1 MHIYLLKLALSTLTN
16 KGVIMKAKLTA
27 TILMAFLFGVFA
39 NANAGLITY
48 NDLGSFLA
56 DTGASAAA
64 PFPDNGRTPVGSEL
78 IVGDLTFRAVDPS
91 ANIYS
96 TDISGRID
104 GNEIARSDLSNFDI
118 EITSGAVY
126 SFGFEFVEPEFD
138 LYVNAPFEES
148 TFEVELFDGTDFRDS
163 FTFSAPNDTAY
174 FVGAWGDFA
183 FDNITIRE
191 VVGGAENEFFGQFYT
206 GSVSDT
212 GPAPIPEP
220 ATVILLGGGLFGMA
234 VYGMGRKKR
243 LNS

>member
-1 MHIYLLKLALSTLTN
+1 
-16 KGVIMKAKLTA
+16 MKSKLTA
-27 TILMAFLFGVFA
+27 TILIAFIFGVFA

-48 NDLGSFLA
+48 NDLGAFLA
-56 DTGASAAA
+56 DTGAGAAD
-64 PFPDNGRTPVGSEL
+64 PFPDNGITPVGSEL

-96 TDISGRID
+96 TNISGRIA
-104 GNEIARSDLSNFDI
+104 GNEIARSDVSNFDI
-118 EITSGAVY
+118 EMASAAY
-126 SFGFEFVEPEFD
+126 SFGFQFVEPEFD
-138 LYVNAPFEES
+138 PYVNAPFQES
-148 TFEVELFDGTDFRDS
+148 TFEVKLFDGTDFRDS
-163 FTFSAPNDTAY
+163 FTFAAPNDTAY

-183 FDNITIRE
+183 FDNIEIRE
-191 VVGGAENEFFGQFYT
+191 IVGGAENEFFGQFYT

-234 VYGMGRKKR
+234 VYGIGRKKR